1 MHGSPTPPGLMVGLH
16 FLPLEVSGGPRE
28 LAVMLDSVRSGPA
41 SGQKLGSDVWFPSSC
56 RQGGL
61 LSLLWELHMRSPS
74 EGMTFL
80 RTPPG
85 PRYPE
90 FFPPALVGI
99 QPLPSPHGGGSSL
112 PPALWGLTHM
122 CAGHCR
128 LRPRGSTAVRSLCR
142 CPRPGAPFCTFWPP
156 SPLPERSVSV
166 HGPSC
171 SASQELPRP

>member
-90 FFPPALVGI
+90 FFLPALVGI

-128 LRPRGSTAVRSLCR
+128 PRPRGSTAVRSLCR
-142 CPRPGAPFCTFWPP
+142 CLRPGAPFCTFWPP